1 MVYRT
6 VIIEDDAVINRL
18 NRRYIEMD
26 DRFRVV
32 QTFSAAHPAL
42 FWLRSNPVDLII
54 LDVYMPQMSGLEL
67 LRALRAEG
75 VDADV
80 IMVTSADDASTIEA
94 FMRLGVT
101 DYLIKPFG
109 YERFQLALKTFCN
122 RRSAIHGG
130 KFTQN
135 KLDSALLQISTA
147 RTGGGPTSMPKGL
160 QSQTLELI
168 RGYLRQTPDQ
178 GHTCDDIASHV
189 GLSVVTVRRYMNYLS
204 EQHAITSD
212 MDYNTGGRPCIV
224 YHICEAA
231 ESDSAT

>member
-6 VIIEDDAVINRL
+6 VIIEDDSVINHL
-18 NRRYIEMD
+18 NRRYVEMD
-26 DRFRVV
+26 NRFCVV

-54 LDVYMPQMSGLEL
+54 LDVYMPQMSGLDL

-80 IMVTSADDASTIEA
+80 IMVTSADDAATIEA

-109 YERFQLALKTFCN
+109 YERFQLALKTFCQ
-122 RRSAIHGG
+122 RRTAIHSG
-130 KFTQN
+130 KFTQT
-135 KLDSALLQISTA
+135 KLDSALLHISSIG
-147 RTGGGPTSMPKGL
+147 TGNPPAMPKGL
-160 QSQTLELI
+160 QSQTLSLI
-168 RGYLRQTPDQ
+168 ERYLRNTAQQ

-189 GLSVVTVRRYMNYLS
+189 GLSVVTVRRYMNYLV
-204 EQHAITSD
+204 EQRIISSD
-212 MDYNTGGRPCIV
+212 MDYNTGGRPCII
-224 YHICEAA
+224 YHIRSA
-231 ESDSAT
+231 EDTPFSEP